1 MTAAGVPVSDQP
13 FTRTG
18 LLGFVG
24 PVSVNEP
31 SGALLCPDS
40 QLLSDAPKFSRI
52 LCQGSELV
60 QILRILLA
68 LVRHV
73 SPGLWRFFL
82 SISIPVFFSGLFGV
96 CGRKIGW
103 PNDS

>member
-24 PVSVNEP
+24 PVSMHGL

-40 QLLSDAPKFSRI
+40 QLLSDATKFSRI
-52 LCQGSELV
+52 QCQCADLNIVDFSQACIAARLEV
-60 QILRILLA
+60 FLLY
-68 LVRHV
+68 
-73 SPGLWRFFL
+73 F
-82 SISIPVFFSGLFGV
+82 
-96 CGRKIGW
+96 
-103 PNDS
+103 

>member
-24 PVSVNEP
+24 PVSVTEP

-40 QLLSDAPKFSRI
+40 QLLSNASEFSSI
-52 LCQGSELV
+52 LCQGSDLG
-60 QILRILLA
+60 ILKRIFDYSQACITQSLE
-68 LVRHV
+68 
-73 SPGLWRFFL
+73 
-82 SISIPVFFSGLFGV
+82 VFPLYF
-96 CGRKIGW
+96 
-103 PNDS
+103 

>member
-1 MTAAGVPVSDQP
+1 MFFQAIPLTAAGVPVSDQP

-40 QLLSDAPKFSRI
+40 QLLSEAAEFSRI
-52 LCQGSELV
+52 LCQGSDLNIV
-60 QILRILLA
+60 
-68 LVRHV
+68 
-73 SPGLWRFFL
+73 G
-82 SISIPVFFSGLFGV
+82 FSQACIAGSLKGF
-96 CGRKIGW
+96 
-103 PNDS
+103 PLYF